1 MELITSPQNPRVKL
15 ALKLRDA
22 KGRAQQGR
30 IIIDGCREVTRA
42 LVAGVRVVEAFVCQE
57 LDNRHALHSLIRLLA
72 AQNVPL
78 FGITR
83 AVLERLAFGNRAE
96 GVIAVAEPPRRTLAD
111 LVLPPVPLVAVLEA
125 VEKPGNVGAV
135 LRSADATGVSAVI
148 VTDPGTDLYNPNCIR
163 ASLGTVFS
171 VPVCT
176 ATSQQALDWLR
187 AQALTVYAARLDNA
201 ADYRQVQLA
210 PRAAVV
216 LGSEVAGL
224 SQQWH
229 APDILGLKLPMLGVA
244 DSLNISATA
253 AVLFYEALRQRSG
266 P

>member
-1 MELITSPQNPRVKL
+1 MRLV
-15 ALKLRDA
+15 
-22 KGRAQQGR
+22 
-30 IIIDGCREVTRA
+30 EV
-42 LVAGVRVVEAFVCQE
+42 FVCQE
-57 LDNRHALHSLIRLLA
+57 LDNRHALHALVRLLE

-111 LVLPPVPLVAVLEA
+111 IVLPPTPLVAVLEA

-171 VPVCT
+171 VPVCV
-176 ATSQQALDWLR
+176 ATSEQALDWLHV
-187 AQALTVYAARLDNA
+187 QKLTLYAARLDNA
-201 ADYRQVQLA
+201 TDYRQLRLA
-210 PRAAVV
+210 PRSAVV

-224 SQQWH
+224 SQRWC
-229 APDILGLKLPMLGVA
+229 AADILGVKLPMLGVA

-253 AVLFYEALRQRSG
+253 AVLFYEALRQRTG
-266 P
+266 A

>member
-22 KGRAQQGR
+22 KGRSAQGR
-30 IIIDGCREVTRA
+30 IIIDGCREVNRA
-42 LVAGVRVVEAFVCQE
+42 LVAGVRLLEVFVCQE
-57 LDNRHALHSLIRLLA
+57 LENRHALHSLVRLLET
-72 AQNVPL
+72 QNVSL
-78 FGITR
+78 FGISR

-96 GVIAVAEPPRRTLAD
+96 GVIAVAEPPQRSLAD
-111 LVLPPVPLVAVLEA
+111 IVLPPAPLVAVLEA

-135 LRSADATGVSAVI
+135 LRSADASGVSAVI
-148 VTDPGTDLYNPNCIR
+148 VTDPATDLYNPNCIR

-176 ATSQQALDWLR
+176 ATGQQALDWLR
-187 AQALTVYAARLDNA
+187 VHGLTVYAARLDNA
-201 ADYRQVQLA
+201 EDYRQVRLA
-210 PRAAVV
+210 PRAAIV

-224 SQQWH
+224 SQRWR
-229 APDILGLKLPMLGVA
+229 AADILGLKLPMVGVA